1 MSDFDFRFDLPVE
14 GWADQT
20 VYSFKGPAVDGM
32 DHYLLLALDRTLSDT
47 ALDGFATAQINI
59 ITSTLKN
66 IETLKRAEITLG
78 RLPAV
83 ELVLKWVLQ
92 DGLIRYKRYLFVVK
106 EQMGFTFNCDFTKK
120 SFGLLT
126 EQMSQVVRSLLHA

>member
-1 MSDFDFRFDLPVE
+1 M
-14 GWADQT
+14 T
-20 VYSFKGPAVDGM
+20 VAWIAVTGLGLVLFLVVHLGGVGLAAVAPDSFERYAA
-32 DHYLLLALDRTLSDT
+32 HLH
-47 ALDGFATAQINI
+47 
-59 ITSTLKN
+59 
-66 IETLKRAEITLG
+66 G
-78 RLPAV
+78 RPWLPAV

-106 EQMGFTFNCDFTKK
+106 DQMGFTFNCDFTKK